1 MRRVLCVVVAGLAV
15 IGWSATP
22 AAAAKKK
29 PLPTALA
36 GCRTLSVAYDPY
48 LPDPTVR
55 ARVSKEALS
64 VLQKSKNPELS
75 ALVHRTATPDANS
88 AYFADI
94 GAWCKAHYPKDKVV
108 RAAKY
113 PTSPAATA

>member
-1 MRRVLCVVVAGLAV
+1 M
-15 IGWSATP
+15 ISWSATP

-48 LPDPTVR
+48 VPDPSVR
-55 ARVSKEALS
+55 ARVSKEALDL
-64 VLQKSKNPELS
+64 LQKAKNPELS
-75 ALVHRTATPDANS
+75 ALVHRTATTDANS
-88 AYFADI
+88 AYFVDI

-108 RAAKY
+108 RGAKY
-113 PTSPAATA
+113 PTNSASTV

>member
-1 MRRVLCVVVAGLAV
+1 MRKLLCVVVAGLAV
-15 IGWSATP
+15 ISWSATP

-29 PLPTALA
+29 RLPTALA

-48 LPDPTVR
+48 VPDPKVR
-55 ARVSKEALS
+55 ARVSEEALS
-64 VLQKSKNPELS
+64 VLQKAKNPELL
-75 ALVHRTATPDANS
+75 ALVHRTATTDTNS

-94 GAWCKAHYPKDKVV
+94 GAWCKAHYSKDKVV

-113 PTSPAATA
+113 PTTPAATA